1 MIVLCLMILALFPAG
16 VRSDGP
22 DGVEQSIL
30 LFSGASSLEELDAD
44 ELERYLR
51 FLEHPLQLNN
61 ASRSRLLSSGLLS
74 AYRVASL
81 MDYRRRCGD
90 VLSFTELAAV
100 DGFGENFTAA
110 LRPFVSLES
119 VNIPG
124 RGSPDGHSMEH
135 SFVLRTSYR
144 RSSADDW
151 ALSGRYAI
159 SIDSRYEAGI
169 ALKEA
174 YGSKAFPPESS
185 SFYLSYEG
193 PSRLST
199 LVLGAFNCRF
209 GQGLALWSGFS
220 PSSLS
225 TASSVSK
232 NPTLISP
239 YRGYDAFSG
248 ESSALL
254 GAAASF
260 SFEGRRS
267 SGSLSA
273 CVAHPGVGAANYSIY
288 LRSGQF
294 GFTALASATECK
306 ASADLRLNLR
316 GVDIFAESAFDF
328 FALRA
333 ATVLGL
339 RFSPFPN
346 ATAATVLRYYP
357 SDWPDS
363 FSAALRSSSRC
374 RDEHGV
380 SLLMD
385 IYSDKRKHFVN
396 IAADAAFRP
405 SKLQDGFAPGRSVQY
420 RALCMWKWDCL
431 PVLSLSTRADLRF
444 RGWEKYALRANMRS
458 ELTFDDGANML
469 KGRLELVH
477 CRDMSYLC
485 FVEAGRRFLFPGGTE
500 LSLYLRQGAFHADAW
515 EDRIYCSQR
524 DVPGSFNVPAMY
536 GRGLWTAFLGGL
548 KLKAGLRLH
557 LYGNMLLY
565 PRKGSLFEVNRDRV
579 GKFELRLQLSADL
592 RHRLDP
598 KQLRQRRPG

>member
-151 ALSGRYAI
+151 ALSGRYSI
-159 SIDSRYEAGI
+159 SLDSRYEAGL

-193 PSRLST
+193 SSHLST

-209 GQGLALWSGFS
+209 GQGLIRIKESHAYLAL
-220 PSSLS
+220 
-225 TASSVSK
+225 
-232 NPTLISP
+232 
-239 YRGYDAFSG
+239 
-248 ESSALL
+248 
-254 GAAASF
+254 
-260 SFEGRRS
+260 
-267 SGSLSA
+267 
-273 CVAHPGVGAANYSIY
+273 
-288 LRSGQF
+288 
-294 GFTALASATECK
+294 
-306 ASADLRLNLR
+306 
-316 GVDIFAESAFDF
+316 
-328 FALRA
+328 
-333 ATVLGL
+333 
-339 RFSPFPN
+339 
-346 ATAATVLRYYP
+346 
-357 SDWPDS
+357 
-363 FSAALRSSSRC
+363 
-374 RDEHGV
+374 
-380 SLLMD
+380 
-385 IYSDKRKHFVN
+385 
-396 IAADAAFRP
+396 
-405 SKLQDGFAPGRSVQY
+405 
-420 RALCMWKWDCL
+420 
-431 PVLSLSTRADLRF
+431 
-444 RGWEKYALRANMRS
+444 
-458 ELTFDDGANML
+458 
-469 KGRLELVH
+469 
-477 CRDMSYLC
+477 
-485 FVEAGRRFLFPGGTE
+485 
-500 LSLYLRQGAFHADAW
+500 QG
-515 EDRIYCSQR
+515 I
-524 DVPGSFNVPAMY
+524 
-536 GRGLWTAFLGGL
+536 
-548 KLKAGLRLH
+548 
-557 LYGNMLLY
+557 
-565 PRKGSLFEVNRDRV
+565 
-579 GKFELRLQLSADL
+579 
-592 RHRLDP
+592 
-598 KQLRQRRPG
+598 